1 MVDEKPKRLMS
12 LDAFRGFVMLA
23 MASSG
28 FALSRVAPKVRDLK
42 DGTPSEGSWRFLWD
56 SLEYQFSHV
65 AWTGCSAWDLIQPA
79 FMFMVGVAMPFS
91 LLRREQEG
99 ESKLKRFGHA
109 VLRAVILVLLAVF
122 LSSRQSEIRF
132 TFANVLAQIGL
143 GYIVVYLLCGRSLKT
158 LGISAAVILI
168 GYGAWFAL
176 QPIDQAGLDQT
187 KQYLAEHQEELKGN
201 NARWDYF
208 QNWPAHWNKHTNAA
222 AQADRS
228 FLNQFPRHEEPWQG
242 RGFWANAGGYQTLNF
257 IPSIATMIF
266 GLMAG
271 TVLTST
277 RDDRQRLAW
286 LFKAALICF
295 GVAMLVDTT
304 LWPVQWLPDGWQAK
318 FSEYSWS
325 ACPAVKRIWSPTWAV
340 FSTGWTFLTLA
351 AFYWFVDIK
360 ENQRI
365 VFPLAVVGVNSI
377 AMYMMSQCIK
387 GDIGNWLI
395 TISGVIDRW
404 SGSAIQVWLNPSDA
418 FPYAEIILFA
428 SRLFV
433 MWLICLWLY
442 RRRIF
447 IRI

>member
-1 MVDEKPKRLMS
+1 MAEDKPKRLMS

-56 SLEYQFSHV
+56 SLGYQFSHV
-65 AWTGCSAWDLIQPA
+65 AWTGCSAWDLIQPS

-91 LLRREQEG
+91 LLRREQDG
-99 ESKLKRFGHA
+99 ESKLRRFSHA
-109 VLRAVILVLLAVF
+109 VVRAAVLVLIAVF
-122 LSSRQSEIRF
+122 LSSRHNEIRF

-143 GYIVVYLLCGRSLKT
+143 GYIIVYLLCGRSLRT
-158 LGISAAVILI
+158 LGISATVILI
-168 GYGAWFAL
+168 GYGTWFAL
-176 QPIDQAGLDQT
+176 QPIDQAELSMT
-187 KQYLAEHQEELKGN
+187 KEYLADHEEDLGA
-201 NARWDYF
+201 NARWEYF
-208 QNWPAHWNKHTNAA
+208 QNWPAHWNKHSNAA
-222 AQADRS
+222 AQADRW
-228 FLNQFPRHEEPWQG
+228 FLNQFPRHEEPWKG

-286 LFKAALICF
+286 LTKASLICF
-295 GVAMLVDTT
+295 GVALAIDTT
-304 LWPVQWLPDGWQAK
+304 LWPTQWLPDTWQAK
-318 FSEYSWS
+318 FAEYSWS
-325 ACPAVKRIWSPTWAV
+325 VCPSVKRIWSPTWAV
-340 FSTGWTFLTLA
+340 FSAGWTFLALG

-365 VFPLAVVGVNSI
+365 VFPLAVVGINSI

-404 SGSAIQVWLNPSDA
+404 SGSAIQVWFNPSDA
-418 FPYAEIILFA
+418 FPYAEIILYA

-442 RRRIF
+442 HKRIF

>member
-1 MVDEKPKRLMS
+1 MAEEQPKRLMS
-12 LDAFRGFVMLA
+12 LDAFRGLVMLA

-28 FALSRVAPKVRDLK
+28 FALSRVASQVRHVRD
-42 DGTPSEGSWRFLWD
+42 GTASEGWWRFLWN

-65 AWTGCSAWDLIQPA
+65 AWTGCSAWDLIQPS

-99 ESKLKRFGHA
+99 ESKFRRFSHA
-109 VLRAVILVLLAVF
+109 VVRAGVLVLLAVF
-122 LSSRQSEIRF
+122 LSSNQNEIRF

-143 GYIVVYLLCGRSLKT
+143 GYIAVYLLCGRSLKT
-158 LGISAAVILI
+158 LGVSAAVILT

-176 QPIDQAGLDQT
+176 QPIDQNEMELT
-187 KQYLAEHQEELKGN
+187 KQYLTEHNEGMDATEWSQ
-201 NARWDYF
+201 F
-208 QNWPAHWNKHTNAA
+208 QNWAAHWNKHTNAA
-222 AQADRS
+222 AQADRW
-228 FLNQFPRHEEPWQG
+228 FLNQFPRHEEPWHG

-257 IPSIATMIF
+257 VPSIATMIF

-286 LFKAALICF
+286 LFKAALVCF
-295 GVAMLVDTT
+295 GLALLADTT
-304 LWPVQWLPDGWQAK
+304 LWPVQWLPEAVQK
-318 FSEYSWS
+318 TFYEYSWS
-325 ACPAVKRIWSPTWAV
+325 VCPAVKRIWSPTWAV
-340 FSTGWTFLTLA
+340 FSAGWTFLTLA
-351 AFYWFVDIK
+351 AFYWFVDVR
-360 ENQRI
+360 EHRRI

-387 GDIGNWLI
+387 GDIGNWLL

-404 SGSAIQVWLNPSDA
+404 SGSEIKVWLEPSDA
-418 FPYAEIILFA
+418 FPYAQIILYA

-442 RRRIF
+442 RQRIF